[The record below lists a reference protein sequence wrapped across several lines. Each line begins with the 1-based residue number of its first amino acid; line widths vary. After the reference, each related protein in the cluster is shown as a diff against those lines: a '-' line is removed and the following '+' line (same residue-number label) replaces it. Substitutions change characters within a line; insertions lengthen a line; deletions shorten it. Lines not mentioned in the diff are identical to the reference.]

1 MTVRAEYVPF
11 AGGLDLISSSV
22 TAAPGTLMGVQN
34 FERVFGKQGYRRID
48 GYERFDGQPE
58 PHKALPQSMQFKN
71 GSSEIAPDDVICT
84 TLAEGVVLRVDVES
98 GSLAGGDAAG
108 EIIFAASFG
117 QWVPN
122 TDIHIGTSSGPVHAK
137 TDSASGDYVEPNQD
151 LRRAYHKAAMSAR
164 RALIGK
170 VPGDGPVRGVAVFK
184 DVVLALRDASG
195 GKTAALYKSSAS
207 GWVLLKAGLLPGGRL
222 ASVVGNFSGDT
233 KKLALYMVDGVNG
246 LMWFDGAALN
256 FGPPVFGSEATSTSS
271 LTVGTGAQTVTVV
284 EAARS
289 WQNGDALVMLGSG
302 GEIMRGDVTSYTHP
316 TLVLNVTSV
325 EGSGTVA
332 AWRISKQD
340 AEDRP
345 YLVTAHKDHLF
356 LAYRRG
362 QLQTSDLG
370 KPLDYT
376 GTDAALFGLGDEITG
391 LQPMRGGVLGVFCE
405 TKIFLLQGST
415 SQDWQLEQHS
425 QDVGAKLHTVQDSGG
440 NALMLAPRGLVS
452 LQATQTFGGF
462 EPAVWSRGV
471 TPYLE
476 THKAKPIGARMVQ
489 GKYQY
494 RLYHEDGS
502 VLVSCVLSAGAVVQ
516 PKNVEITLT
525 KLQHLPTCTTD
536 GVWQGERVMLFG
548 TQDGWVMREDVGPS
562 FDGDVVRATLVL
574 RFLHFKMPSNR
585 KRFHKISMEVS
596 SNNSASVQFAQV
608 FDGADGVYE
617 RSALHGADLL
627 GQGGAWGS
635 AQWDSFAWSRPL
647 EGVIEK
653 KVDGIGRNMA
663 LILLSDSDID
673 EPVSLQG
680 MMVHYAVLGMQR

>member
-1 MTVRAEYVPF
+1 M
-11 AGGLDLISSSV
+11 
-22 TAAPGTLMGVQN
+22 
-34 FERVFGKQGYRRID
+34 
-48 GYERFDGQPE
+48 
-58 PHKALPQSMQFKN
+58 
-71 GSSEIAPDDVICT
+71 
-84 TLAEGVVLRVDVES
+84 
-98 GSLAGGDAAG
+98 
-108 EIIFAASFG
+108 
-117 QWVPN
+117 
-122 TDIHIGTSSGPVHAK
+122 
-137 TDSASGDYVEPNQD
+137 
-151 LRRAYHKAAMSAR
+151 
-164 RALIGK
+164 
-170 VPGDGPVRGVAVFK
+170 
-184 DVVLALRDASG
+184 
-195 GKTAALYKSSAS
+195 
-207 GWVLLKAGLLPGGRL
+207 
-222 ASVVGNFSGDT
+222 
-233 KKLALYMVDGVNG
+233 
-246 LMWFDGAALN
+246 
-256 FGPPVFGSEATSTSS
+256 
-271 LTVGTGAQTVTVV
+271 
-284 EAARS
+284 
-289 WQNGDALVMLGSG
+289 
-302 GEIMRGDVTSYTHP
+302 
-316 TLVLNVTSV
+316 
-325 EGSGTVA
+325 
-332 AWRISKQD
+332 
-340 AEDRP
+340 
-345 YLVTAHKDHLF
+345 
-356 LAYRRG
+356 
-362 QLQTSDLG
+362 QTSDLG

-376 GTDAALFGLGDEITG
+376 GTDAALFGMGDEITG
-391 LQPMRGGVLGVFCE
+391 LQSMRGGVLGVFCE

-425 QDVGAKLHTVQDSGG
+425 QDVGAKLYTVQDSGG
-440 NALMLAPRGLVS
+440 NALMLANRGLVS

-476 THKAKPIGARMVQ
+476 THKARPVGARMVQ

-525 KLQHLPTCTTD
+525 KLNHLPTCTAD

-574 RFLHFKMPSNR
+574 RFLHFKTPSNR
-585 KRFHKISMEVS
+585 KRIHKISMEVS
-596 SNNSASVQFAQV
+596 SNNSASVSFAQL

-627 GQGGAWGS
+627 GQGGAWES

-663 LILLSDSDID
+663 LILLSDSDVD

>member
-22 TAAPGTLMGVQN
+22 TAAPGTLMAVQN
-34 FERVFGKQGYRRID
+34 FERVFGKQGYRRVD

-58 PHKALPQSMQFKN
+58 PHKTMPQVMQFKD
-71 GSSEIAPDDVICT
+71 GSTEIAPDDVICAA
-84 TLAEGVVLRVDVES
+84 LAEGVVLRVDVES
-98 GSLAGGDAAG
+98 GSWAGGDAAG

-117 QWVPN
+117 QWVQN
-122 TDIHIGTSSGPVHAK
+122 TDIHLGTSSGPIHAK
-137 TDSASGDYVEPNQD
+137 TDSANGDYVEPNQA
-151 LRRAYHKAAMSAR
+151 LHLQYYKAAMAAR

-170 VPGDGPVRGVAVFK
+170 VPGEGPVRGVAVFK
-184 DVVLALRDASG
+184 QVVLALRDAVG
-195 GKTAALYKSSAS
+195 GKTGALYKSSAS
-207 GWVLLKAGLLPGGRL
+207 GWVLLKDGLLPGGRL
-222 ASVVGNFSGDT
+222 DSVMGNFSGDT
-233 KKLALYMVDGVNG
+233 KKLALYMVDGVNR
-246 LMWFDGAALN
+246 LMAFDGTALS
-256 FGPPVFGSEATSTSS
+256 FAPPVFGSEATSASS
-271 LTVGTGAQTVTVV
+271 LTVGTGTQTVTVV

-289 WQNGDALVMLGSG
+289 WQNGDALVLLGSG

-332 AWRISKQD
+332 SWMISKQD

-345 YLVTAHKDHLF
+345 YLVAAHKDHLF

-376 GTDAALFGLGDEITG
+376 GTDAALFGMGDEITG

-405 TKIFLLQGST
+405 TKIFMLHGST
-415 SQDWQLEQHS
+415 AQDWQLEQHS
-425 QDVGAKLHTVQDSGG
+425 QDVGAKLHTVRDSGG
-440 NALMLAPRGLVS
+440 NALMLANRGLVS

-476 THKAKPIGARMVQ
+476 THPAKAIAARMVQ

-494 RLYHEDGS
+494 RLYFDDGS
-502 VLVSCVLSAGAVVQ
+502 VLVSCVLSAGGVVQ
-516 PKNVEITLT
+516 PKSVEITLT
-525 KLQHLPTCTTD
+525 KLRHLPTCTAD
-536 GVWQGERVMLFG
+536 GAWQDERVMLFG

-562 FDGDVVRATLVL
+562 FDGEVIQATLMM

-585 KRFHKISMEVS
+585 KRFHKIALEV
-596 SNNSASVQFAQV
+596 ASQTLANVQFAQL
-608 FDGADGVYE
+608 FDGADGVYD
-617 RSALHGADLL
+617 RSILYSGGTP
-627 GQGGAWGS
+627 GQGGQWGH
-635 AQWDSFAWSRPL
+635 AQWDQFAWSLPL
-647 EGVIEK
+647 EGAVEQ
-653 KVDGIGRNMA
+653 KVDGIGRNMG
-663 LILLSDSDID
+663 LLFLSDSDIH
-673 EPVSLQG
+673 ESITLQG
-680 MMVHYAVLGMQR
+680 MMIHYAVLGMQR